1 MWSITRLTNLPGSSR
16 PSRDVSDSASRPVV
30 VVADASPLIGL
41 ARIARLGLLKQLF
54 AQVLIP
60 KAVERELCL
69 DSGRPGSQVLSAA
82 RHEGWIEVEEVSG
95 VPAALEATVDQGEAE
110 AITLAKRHAAL
121 LLIDETRGRAAA
133 RSAGVLVFGSGTV
146 LIKAKQEGFLTEVA
160 PELGN
165 LSAAGYHLS
174 LSLQKEILRQA
185 GE

>member
-1 MWSITRLTNLPGSSR
+1 MWSTIRPKNSPKNSR
-16 PSRDVSDSASRPVV
+16 PCHEVSDSASRQIV

-41 ARIARLGLLKQLF
+41 AKIARLDLLQRLF
-54 AQVLIP
+54 GEVLIP
-60 KAVERELCL
+60 EAVERELCL
-69 DSGRPGSQVLSAA
+69 GSGRPGSQVLSAA
-82 RHEGWIEVEEVSG
+82 RHEGWIKVEEVSG

-133 RSAGVLVFGSGTV
+133 RSAGLRVFGSGTV
-146 LIKAKQEGFLTEVA
+146 LIKAKQEGFLAAVA
-160 PELGN
+160 PELGS

-174 LSLQKEILRQA
+174 LSLQKEILHQA